1 MAKTTVK
8 GQEKVD
14 RFLRDIKYAAT
25 SYVTIGLHEEAGT
38 YPPNGDGI
46 SVTVAEVGLWNEF
59 GTKNSPER
67 SFMRSAIDEGQGQI
81 EKWRMELMGK
91 VMEGK
96 MTLEQALNAMGF
108 RIMTLI
114 QNKIKSNVPPPNADS
129 TLAAKKRHGV
139 APNTL
144 IDTGLMLRSVTY
156 KVVIK

>member
-1 MAKTTVK
+1 MGATTTK

-14 RFLRDIKYAAT
+14 KFLRDIKNAAT
-25 SYVTIGLHEEAGT
+25 SYVTIGLHAEAGT
-38 YPPNGDGI
+38 YPAGKDGE

-59 GTKNSPER
+59 GTKTSPER
-67 SFMRSAIDEGQGQI
+67 SWMRSAIDEGQPQI
-81 EKWRMELMGK
+81 EAWRNELMGK
-91 VMEGK
+91 VMDGS
-96 MTLEQALNAMGF
+96 MNLEMALNAMGF

-114 QNKIKSNVPPPNADS
+114 QNKIKSNVPPPNAAS
-129 TLAAKKRHGV
+129 TLVAKERHGV